1 MKRIILITSGILL
14 LQSCTQGK
22 EQRTNLSIF
31 GTHFSK
37 ESSIAKNAR
46 NSFYNMLLEEQAS
59 LSKNDQEGLSR
70 TAERINL
77 LSPLISEAN
86 QVNKFIY
93 AEQLAI
99 LNQNKSSKK
108 GLNND
113 GSDFIFDFIDF
124 HGDLK
129 KHVVDLQKLKVLIDN
144 FKSTT
149 NKQVQNAANGT
160 QEFVKMQN
168 EAFHFDKN
176 KYELN
181 TDPHETL
188 IILEEIES
196 DFNQYAQSIVGE
208 LAKSFD
214 TNRNGFAFNKIE
226 EVFIPESNNVRP
238 GQEFTAKVMIVAS
251 NDLENKIEVQT
262 NQGKVIAIENGI
274 ATIRYKA
281 PAKGSMELSGNITIK
296 NKNGVPFTREFSKK
310 VNVGKKDERN

>member
-1 MKRIILITSGILL
+1 MKSIILITSGILL

-37 ESSIAKNAR
+37 ESSIAKEAR
-46 NSFYNMLLEEQAS
+46 NNYYNMLLEEQAS
-59 LSKNDQEGLSR
+59 IPKQDQEGLSR
-70 TAERINL
+70 TAQRINL
-77 LSPLISEAN
+77 LSPLIAAAN

-93 AEQLAI
+93 DEQSAI
-99 LNQNKSSKK
+99 LNKNNSNKK
-108 GLNND
+108 GLIND

-124 HGDLK
+124 HEDLN
-129 KHVVDLQKLKVLIDN
+129 KHVVDLQKLKVFIDN
-144 FKSTT
+144 FKSSA
-149 NKQVQNAANGT
+149 NKQVQNAAFGT
-160 QEFVKMQN
+160 KEFVKMQN
-168 EAFHFDKN
+168 EAYHFDKN

-214 TNRNGFAFNKIE
+214 TNRNGFAFNRIE
-226 EVFIPESNNVRP
+226 EVFIPESNKVRP

-262 NQGKVIAIENGI
+262 NQGKVIGIENGI

-281 PAKGSMELSGNITIK
+281 PVSGSMELSGKITIK
-296 NKNGVPFTREFSKK
+296 NKSGVPYTREFSEK
-310 VNVGKKDERN
+310 VIVGKEN

>member
-1 MKRIILITSGILL
+1 MKRIILITSGVLL
-14 LQSCTQGK
+14 MLSCTQGK

-37 ESSIAKNAR
+37 ESSIAKKAR
-46 NSFYNMLLEEQAS
+46 NNYYNALLEEQAS
-59 LSKNDQEGLSR
+59 ISKDDQKDLSR
-70 TAERINL
+70 TTQRINI
-77 LSPLISEAN
+77 LSPLITEAN
-86 QVNKFIY
+86 EVNNFIY
-93 AEQLAI
+93 TAQLAI
-99 LNQNKSSKK
+99 LNQHKSNKK
-108 GLNND
+108 GLINE
-113 GSDFIFDFIDF
+113 GSDFVFDFIDF

-144 FKSTT
+144 FKSLAK
-149 NKQVQNAANGT
+149 KQVQNATFGT

-168 EAFHFDKN
+168 EAYHFDKN

-196 DFNQYAQSIVGE
+196 DFNQYAQSIVAE

-214 TNRNGFAFNKIE
+214 TNRFGFAFNQIE
-226 EVFIPESNNVRP
+226 EVFIPASDNVCP

-251 NDLENKIEVQT
+251 NDLENQIEVQT
-262 NQGKVIAIENGI
+262 NQGEVIGIEKGI

-281 PAKGSMELSGNITIK
+281 PASGTMELSGKITIK
-296 NKNGVPFTREFSKK
+296 NKSGVPYSRNFSKK
-310 VNVGKKDERN
+310 VNVEKKN